1 MNQLLKR
8 ERQTTWLLLA
18 GLWALLL
25 LLAVWRPLALP
36 DEGRYAEVGRWMWL
50 SGDWLVPRLDGIP
63 FFHKPPLLHWLQA
76 LSFAIFGV
84 SPWSARLVP
93 AVHAGIMLAALY
105 LAARTTTTEAVA
117 RRAALMLGTSLAFLL
132 GGQYVN
138 HDMLV
143 ASWIGVAIWA
153 FALSFLQ
160 GDRPHANLARL
171 GFVACAL
178 GVLSKGLI
186 GLALPGL
193 VLLGWLIWTRQ
204 LGKVV
209 RLPWPSGLALF
220 ALIAVP
226 WFAVAQSRYPGF
238 MDYLFGAQ
246 QFSRFTGS
254 HFNNV
259 RPWWFYLPAVALLV
273 FPWFWFALHQ
283 ARADARRAT
292 AEVSARAPKVAALC
306 WLWIAVIV
314 GFFSIPHS
322 KLVGYVL
329 PVAPPLALLA
339 ALGWQHC
346 FGERRAGRTAFA
358 VVCGL
363 LLIGSGVLSEVV
375 SRHSR
380 RVGTQDIAAT
390 LACQASPTDIVYA
403 VGDYPYDLPFYTQAT
418 QPMVVVQDWSEVR
431 RTAGDNWRREL
442 FEGANFDPAAGQV
455 LQVPQAL
462 AQAVMQPGRWL
473 VSPRAVDP
481 DPTASGWVAVA
492 RGTAWDLYRSAPER
506 PVAAE
511 DKGLPGCDQQ
521 RRKQRHQ

>member
-1 MNQLLKR
+1 MTQPLKR
-8 ERQTTWLLLA
+8 ERRTTWLLLA
-18 GLWALLL
+18 GLWGLLL

-36 DEGRYAEVGRWMWL
+36 DEGRYAEVGRWML
-50 SGDWLVPRLDGIP
+50 MSGDWLVPRLNGIP

-76 LSFAIFGV
+76 LSFATFGV
-84 SPWSARLVP
+84 SAWSARLVP

-143 ASWIGVAIWA
+143 ASWIGVTIWA
-153 FALSFLQ
+153 FALSFMQ
-160 GDRPHANLARL
+160 GDRPHASLARL

-193 VLLGWLIWTRQ
+193 VLLCWLIWTRQ
-204 LGKVV
+204 LGKIV

-220 ALIAVP
+220 ALITVP
-226 WFAVAQSRYPGF
+226 WFAVVQSRYPGF
-238 MDYLFGAQ
+238 MDYLFGTQ

-254 HFNNV
+254 TFNNV
-259 RPWWFYLPAVALLV
+259 RPWWFYLPVVALLV
-273 FPWFWFALHQ
+273 FPWSLFALHQ
-283 ARADARRAT
+283 ARGGARRAT
-292 AEVSARAPKVAALC
+292 ADVSARAPKVVALC

-346 FGERRAGRTAFA
+346 FAERRAAQVAFA

-363 LLIGSGVLSEVV
+363 LLIGSGALSEAVG
-375 SRHSR
+375 RHSR
-380 RVGTQDIAAT
+380 RVGTQDIATT
-390 LACQASPTDIVYA
+390 LACQANPTDTVYA
-403 VGDYPYDLPFYTQAT
+403 TGDYPYDLPFYTQAT
-418 QPMVVVQDWSEVR
+418 QPMVVVQDWPELR
-431 RTAGDNWRREL
+431 RTAGDSWRREL
-442 FEGANFDPAAGQV
+442 FEGVNFEPLAGQV
-455 LQVPQAL
+455 LQTPDVLLKAAL
-462 AQAVMQPGRWL
+462 EPGSWL
-473 VSPRAVDP
+473 VAPRSV
-481 DPTASGWVAVA
+481 ASAELGAGWVIVDRGNA
-492 RGTAWDLYRSAPER
+492 RDLYRSAPER
-506 PVAAE
+506 PIAAE
-511 DKGLPGCDQQ
+511 DKGLPGCDHQGRQ
-521 RRKQRHQ
+521 QRHQ